1 MKKIL
6 TVAKWEFLEKV
17 KTKAFIISIILTPT
31 IVIFFSL
38 APTLLSGKES
48 DTTKVIGIVDT
59 SGIYYHPM
67 DESLDK
73 YRIEKNQPAY
83 ILISLSAGEDHKN
96 IDSLR
101 IIADADVLNG
111 KVEGYLLVNNGGTDS
126 VSAEYRT
133 KSVSNFKDT
142 QKFTE
147 AFNTARIKSRLEAEG
162 ISSKIMDYIS
172 RNVDI
177 KSVKLEET
185 GKANRNDSLTT
196 FFTAFIFVMLLF
208 MLIMLSGQ
216 MLVRSLVEEKSNRLI
231 EIIISSCSADE
242 LLTGKILGL
251 GALGLF
257 QVLIWGLIAVALLG
271 ASLIPFTAL
280 NNILPMLIYFL
291 LGYVFY
297 TAIFVGIGSIVTTEQ
312 EAQQITTYLSFL
324 LLLPIVLILPVME
337 NPNSILIKI
346 LSYIPLTL
354 PTAMLLRLNLTPV
367 PIIIQVI
374 TSAIML
380 VSIYVAI
387 KFAGKIFRIGIL
399 SYGKRP
405 SLKELGEWIRES

>member
-6 TVAKWEFLEKV
+6 TVAKWEFLEKI

-59 SGIYYHPM
+59 SKIFFRPM
-67 DESLDK
+67 EESLDK

-83 ILISLSAGEDHKN
+83 ILISLSAGQDHNN

-101 IIADADVLNG
+101 NITDSDVLNG

-126 VSAEYRT
+126 VSVEYRT

-142 QKFTE
+142 QKFNE

-185 GKANRNDSLTT
+185 GKANRSDSLTT

-257 QVLIWGLIAVALLG
+257 QLLIWGLIAIALLG

-291 LGYVFY
+291 LGYIFY

-367 PIIIQVI
+367 PILIQVI

-380 VSIYVAI
+380 ISIYIAI

-405 SLKELGEWIRES
+405 SLKELGEWIRET

>member
-1 MKKIL
+1 MKKVL

-31 IVIFFSL
+31 IVVFFSITPTML
-38 APTLLSGKES
+38 AGKES
-48 DTTKVIGIVDT
+48 ETTKVMGLVDT
-59 SGIYYHPM
+59 SGIYFRPIEKALY
-67 DESLDK
+67 K
-73 YRIEKNQPAY
+73 FTIEKNQPAY
-83 ILISLSAGEDHKN
+83 ILIRLSNKSQNKFETLKKEADEDVIK
-96 IDSLR
+96 
-101 IIADADVLNG
+101 G
-111 KVEGYLLVNNGGTDS
+111 KVEGYLLIKNGGTDS
-126 VSAEYRT
+126 VNVEYRS
-133 KSVSNFKDT
+133 KSIGNFNDI
-142 QKFTE
+142 QRLSD
-147 AFNTARIKSRLEAEG
+147 AFNEARIEKKLQAEG
-162 ISSKIMDYIS
+162 IDPKIMNYIS
-172 RNVDI
+172 KNVDI
-177 KSVKLEET
+177 KSVKLEES
-185 GKANRNDSLTT
+185 GKESNVDSITT

-257 QVLIWGLIAVALLG
+257 QILIWALIAVSLLG
-271 ASLIPFTAL
+271 AAVIPFTTFH
-280 NNILPMLIYFL
+280 NIIPMLIYFL
-291 LGYVFY
+291 LGYTFY

-346 LSYIPLTL
+346 LSYIPITL
-354 PTAMLLRLNLTPV
+354 PTAMLLRVNLG
-367 PIIIQVI
+367 PIPAVVI
-374 TSAIML
+374 AITICIM
-380 VSIYVAI
+380 VISIYIAI
-387 KFAGKIFRIGIL
+387 KLASKVFRIGIL

-405 SLKELGEWIRES
+405 SLKELGEWIKES